1 MGFLNWD
8 AYLISVTLTDIGI
21 TLSASI
27 LEAGTTDSGEICTAE
42 NVEISLLKGKFF
54 MKNQIDFYEKDSI
67 EILFA
72 SSDHTFP
79 LHSHAC
85 FCFGIVEEGCVT
97 FSINGN
103 QKLLGPGMAYI
114 IPSNTGVAIQA
125 EGNYH
130 YITVCIK
137 NKWKERLKHLE
148 FSNYFLPFLSSSE
161 IHKMC
166 MDYIKSGSA
175 EAFVQSIVSLM
186 QPVMLKDL
194 AKCDRKETS
203 GVVEVAGQYIDRH
216 AQEKFSLD
224 ALAEAVHISK
234 YYLVRLFKEEM
245 GVTPNQYYNQ
255 AKLRMAKEKIM
266 STKKEVDVAME
277 LNFNDQS
284 HLCNLFKRQ
293 MGISLQNYKKS
304 FKEL

>member
-1 MGFLNWD
+1 
-8 AYLISVTLTDIGI
+8 
-21 TLSASI
+21 
-27 LEAGTTDSGEICTAE
+27 
-42 NVEISLLKGKFF
+42 

-224 ALAEAVHISK
+224 ALAKASHLSK

-245 GVTPNQYYNQ
+245 GVTPNQYYIQ
-255 AKLRMAKEKIM
+255 VKIRMVKEKIR
-266 STKKEVDVAME
+266 STQKEVDVAME

>member
-1 MGFLNWD
+1 MGFFNWV
-8 AYLISVTLTDIGI
+8 AFLFSVTLTDIGI

-166 MDYIKSGSA
+166 MRYITCGSA
-175 EAFVQSIVSLM
+175 ESFVQSIVSLM
-186 QPVMLKDL
+186 QPVIVKDTS
-194 AKCDRKETS
+194 KYERKATS
-203 GVVEVAGQYIDRH
+203 GVVEVAGQYIYRH
-216 AQEKFSLD
+216 AQEKFCLD
-224 ALAEAVHISK
+224 TLADAVHISK

>member
-27 LEAGTTDSGEICTAE
+27 PEERTTDCGEICTVE
-42 NVEISLLKGKFF
+42 NVEISLLKGKSF
-54 MKNQIDFYEKDSI
+54 MKNHIDFYEKDSI

-72 SSDHTFP
+72 FSDHTFP

-97 FSINGN
+97 FSINEN
-103 QKLLGPGMAYI
+103 RKLLCPGMAYI